1 MTELEIVRNKAEE
14 GREAYKNGLARDAN
28 PYRYGTARYWQW
40 SSGWCDERAYRP
52 SRSDRKKDDRRE
64 CRMKRQRLL
73 SIKKI
78 MELLI
83 EQADKDRP
91 KWEQHVLSRAVD
103 HIDLFRISYE
113 EESFE

>member
-52 SRSDRKKDDRRE
+52 SRSDRKKDDRS
-64 CRMKRQRLL
+64 Q
-73 SIKKI
+73 SIIGELVYDWDEVVKGTLCIKYKKGVI
-78 MELLI
+78 
-83 EQADKDRP
+83 
-91 KWEQHVLSRAVD
+91 
-103 HIDLFRISYE
+103 
-113 EESFE
+113 